1 MRALVPALSAT
12 IALAFATAAYAQAPQ
27 TPPGQAKKQT
37 PPKQTADHGT
47 GDASEELTPADQELL
62 QRLFGR
68 NENAVVLTPFAG
80 GGVRLELDESFQE
93 AITVT
98 IADDGSLMFSNVT
111 GLANAT
117 EAVKAAAANIAATK
131 PATALEEK

>member
-1 MRALVPALSAT
+1 MRTLVSALSAF
-12 IALAFATAAYAQAPQ
+12 IALGIATAAHAQPPQ

-37 PPKQTADHGT
+37 APKQTADHGT
-47 GDASEELTPADQELL
+47 GDAEELTPADQELL
-62 QRLFGR
+62 QRLFGK
-68 NENAVVLTPFAG
+68 NESAVVLTPFAN

-98 IADDGSLMFSNVT
+98 IADDGSLKFSHLT

-117 EAVKAAAANIAATK
+117 EAVKAASPNTTATK
-131 PATALEEK
+131 PVTALEEK

>member
-1 MRALVPALSAT
+1 MRTLVSAVSAFVALG
-12 IALAFATAAYAQAPQ
+12 IAAAAHAQPPQ
-27 TPPGQAKKQT
+27 IPPGQAKKQT
-37 PPKQTADHGT
+37 APKQTADHGT
-47 GDASEELTPADQELL
+47 GDASDELTPADQELL
-62 QRLFGR
+62 QRLFGK
-68 NENAVVLTPFAG
+68 NESGVVLTPFAN

-98 IADDGSLMFSNVT
+98 IADDGSLKFSHLT

-117 EAVKAAAANIAATK
+117 EAVKAASPNTATTK

>member
-1 MRALVPALSAT
+1 MRALVSAVSAS
-12 IALAFATAAYAQAPQ
+12 IALALATAAYAQPPQ

-37 PPKQTADHGT
+37 APKQTVDHGT
-47 GDASEELTPADQELL
+47 DDASEALTPADQELA
-62 QRLFGR
+62 QRLFGK
-68 NENAVVLTPFAG
+68 NESAVILTPFAN

-98 IADDGSLMFSNVT
+98 IADDGSLKFSYVT
-111 GLANAT
+111 GVANAT